1 MILNKHKDNKFY
13 NKTLSELKNYLNC
26 FSSPKHRIIE
36 GVTLKF
42 ENSYVIDIGYKYL
55 IQVKNGNFLN
65 YFILLKMFK
74 LETFFKDFD
83 IDFIKF
89 KSDLHNKFNWSVIKK
104 AFENECFL
112 NGKVLNPLRNGFSV
126 GICGFVGFIPKKYY
140 LGDNHNI
147 YSIFILTNVDFMKKT
162 FTLSQKQIDKVTS
175 RTLFKL
181 SSQITYTLKN

>member
-1 MILNKHKDNKFY
+1 MILNKHKENQFY
-13 NKTLSELKNYLNC
+13 YKTLFELKSYLNC
-26 FSSPKHRIIE
+26 FSSPKYRIIE

-42 ENSYVIDIGYKYL
+42 ENSYVIDIGHKYL
-55 IQVKNGNFLN
+55 IQIKNGNISS
-65 YFILLKMFK
+65 YFTILKIFK
-74 LETFFKDFD
+74 LETLFKDFD
-83 IDFIKF
+83 IDYVKF

-126 GICGFVGFIPKKYY
+126 GVCGFVGFIPKKYY
-140 LGDNHNI
+140 LSDNHNI
-147 YSIFILTNVDFMKKT
+147 NSIFVLTNVDFMKKT